1 MDKDVL
7 TPFSVRW
14 LTRTAILLAITLAF
28 QMLGFPQMITGPAV
42 NAMLLISS
50 AYVGVLGAVIIGL
63 LTPFIAFV
71 RGILAP
77 PLAPMIPFIM
87 IGNALLTIAY
97 VLFRN
102 KLGKGLTG
110 ASTGLFVGAIIK
122 FLVLSSAVRFIVSVP
137 PPVAQAMQ
145 LPQLYNAIL
154 GGVVA
159 IAVEKVLNAAATGQ
173 KSSLKS

>member
-1 MDKDVL
+1 MNKDVL
-7 TPFSVRW
+7 TPFSIRW

-42 NAMLLISS
+42 NAMLLLSGT
-50 AYVGVLGAVIIGL
+50 YVGGLGAVIIGM
-63 LTPFIAFV
+63 LTPFIAFI

-87 IGNALLTIAY
+87 LGNAIFVLTY
-97 VLFRN
+97 VVSQR
-102 KLGKGLTG
+102 KLGKGFTG
-110 ASTGLFVGAIIK
+110 AGIGLILGAIIK
-122 FLVLSSAVRFIVSVP
+122 FLVLSSAVRFIVNVP

-145 LPQLYNAIL
+145 IPQLYTAIL

-159 IAVEKVLNAAATGQ
+159 IVVEKVINAAIGQ
-173 KSSLKS
+173 KSYSS

>member
-1 MDKDVL
+1 MNKGDL

-42 NAMLLISS
+42 NAMLLISG
-50 AYVGVLGAVIIGL
+50 AYVGALGAVIIGL
-63 LTPFIAFV
+63 LTPFIAFI
-71 RGILAP
+71 RGILAA

-87 IGNALLTIAY
+87 LGNALLVITY
-97 VLFRN
+97 VLCRN
-102 KLGKGLTG
+102 KLAKGLAG
-110 ASTGLFVGAIIK
+110 AGIGLVAGAVIK
-122 FLVLSSAVRFIVSVP
+122 FVVLSSAVRFIVSVP

-154 GGVVA
+154 GGIVA
-159 IAVEKVLNAAATGQ
+159 VAVEKVLNAAIGQ
-173 KSSLKS
+173 NSSLNN

>member
-1 MDKDVL
+1 MRKDEL
-7 TPFSVRW
+7 TLFSIRW

-42 NAMLLISS
+42 NAMLLLSG
-50 AYVGVLGAVIIGL
+50 AYVGGLGAVIIGM
-63 LTPFIAFV
+63 LTPFIAFI

-87 IGNALLTIAY
+87 VGNAILIIAY
-97 VLFRN
+97 VLSRK
-102 KLGKGLTG
+102 KLGKGLAG
-110 ASTGLFVGAIIK
+110 AGIGLIVGAVAK

-145 LPQLYNAIL
+145 IPQLYTAIL

-159 IAVEKVLNAAATGQ
+159 IAVEKVLDAALGQ
-173 KSSLKS
+173 KSYLA

>member
-1 MDKDVL
+1 MNKDVL
-7 TPFSVRW
+7 TPFSIRW

-28 QMLGFPQMITGPAV
+28 QMLGFPQMVTGPAV
-42 NAMLLISS
+42 NAMLLLSGT
-50 AYVGVLGAVIIGL
+50 YVGGLGAVIIGM
-63 LTPFIAFV
+63 LTPLIAFF

-87 IGNALLTIAY
+87 LGNAIFVIAY
-97 VLFRN
+97 VISRS
-102 KLGKGLTG
+102 KLGKGFAG
-110 ASTGLFVGAIIK
+110 AAIGLIVGAVAK

-145 LPQLYNAIL
+145 IPQLYTAIF

-159 IAVEKVLNAAATGQ
+159 IVVEKVINAAIGQ
-173 KSSLKS
+173 KSYLS